1 MEDPKQ
7 DVNERPGGASGAPAD
22 GSGEAPGAPQEAA
35 HGAAEGQA
43 AQAPTPE
50 ERIAALQEERDRL
63 KDQLLRSAADLDNYR
78 KRARRDVEE
87 AARKGCEDALREILP
102 VIDNLERAVASAASA
117 TDVKAVAEGVDM
129 VLRYFQDTGS
139 KLGLERVEAVGQRF
153 DPNLHEAIQ
162 QEETADQPPGTVL
175 RELAAGYRLA
185 GRLLRPAMVVVARPP
200 AAGGGPSQGSPA
212 EA

>member
-7 DVNERPGGASGAPAD
+7 DVNERPGGASGAPGD
-22 GSGEAPGAPQEAA
+22 GSDEANAPQEAA
-35 HGAAEGQA
+35 HGAAEGQPA
-43 AQAPTPE
+43 EAPTHE

-139 KLGLERVEAVGQRF
+139 KMGLERVEAAGQRF

-175 RELAAGYRLA
+175 RELVPGYRLA

-200 AAGGGPSQGSPA
+200 AAGGGPSQGSPP
-212 EA
+212 EG